1 MLIILAPF
9 TKCLCALFKAGVTT
23 LLLLSLAACIGEST
37 DDAASLTSVDD
48 AALTDPASAPIV
60 AKSAYFRLPV
70 PGRDVSSAYLTLR
83 NNSQQAVGL
92 TAFTSEQVRAIELHE
107 HVHTDGV
114 MQMRRV
120 EQFAL
125 PAGETLVMQPGGH
138 HLMLFGLSESF
149 AEGAKITIEL
159 MLTTGDNV
167 SITMSGRAVR

>member
-1 MLIILAPF
+1 M
-9 TKCLCALFKAGVTT
+9 T
-23 LLLLSLAACIGEST
+23 LLFSSLVACIGEST
-37 DDAASLTSVDD
+37 DGAASLTSADD
-48 AALTDPASAPIV
+48 AALTNPASAPIV
-60 AKSAYFRLPV
+60 AESAYFRLPI

-107 HVHTDGV
+107 HVHKNGV

-120 EQFAL
+120 EQFVL

-167 SITMSGRAVR
+167 SITVSGRAVR

>member
-1 MLIILAPF
+1 MA
-9 TKCLCALFKAGVTT
+9 
-23 LLLLSLAACIGEST
+23 E
-37 DDAASLTSVDD
+37 
-48 AALTDPASAPIV
+48 
-60 AKSAYFRLPV
+60 SAYFRLPI

-83 NNSQQAVGL
+83 NNSPQAVGL

-107 HVHTDGV
+107 HVHKNGV

-120 EQFAL
+120 EQFVL

-138 HLMLFGLSESF
+138 HLMLFGLPESF

-167 SITMSGRAVR
+167 SITVSGRAVR

>member
-1 MLIILAPF
+1 
-9 TKCLCALFKAGVTT
+9 
-23 LLLLSLAACIGEST
+23 
-37 DDAASLTSVDD
+37 
-48 AALTDPASAPIV
+48 
-60 AKSAYFRLPV
+60 
-70 PGRDVSSAYLTLR
+70 
-83 NNSQQAVGL
+83 
-92 TAFTSEQVRAIELHE
+92 VRAIELHE

-120 EQFAL
+120 EQFVL

-167 SITMSGRAVR
+167 SIPMSGRAVR

>member
-1 MLIILAPF
+1 M
-9 TKCLCALFKAGVTT
+9 T
-23 LLLLSLAACIGEST
+23 LLFSSLVACIGEST
-37 DDAASLTSVDD
+37 DGAASLTSADD
-48 AALTDPASAPIV
+48 AALTNPASAPIV
-60 AKSAYFRLPV
+60 AESAYFSLPI

-83 NNSQQAVGL
+83 NNSPQAVGL

-107 HVHTDGV
+107 HVHKNGV

-120 EQFAL
+120 EQFVL

-138 HLMLFGLSESF
+138 HLMLFGLPESF

-167 SITMSGRAVR
+167 SITVSGRAVR